1 MSINSAIANAF
12 SGLSLNSRQSEI
24 VSRNVANANV
34 EGYAAREL
42 TPSHRVNGGEGSGVQ
57 GRGPAR
63 ATDVFATAGR
73 RDAAAGDAR
82 DAALSDAQSAI
93 ADLLAPG
100 EGRISLAQRYAEL
113 DNSLRALADT
123 PESATVQT
131 GAVQAADALAT
142 EFNRLSAAAQTIRAD
157 ADSDIARQ
165 VETVNRGLEGIE
177 KLNREIVAGL
187 GLERDVTGL
196 QDQRDRLI
204 DQINE
209 IVPVRI
215 AERAGGR
222 VAVFT
227 QTGGVLIDGRA
238 QRLEFSQTGVITPE
252 TTLAAGTLG
261 DVTFLGNAAAPTAP
275 TNGRLLLGGSLEAA
289 FRVRD
294 EVGPAFSAQLDAL
307 SRDLITRFQ
316 TAAGAAQ
323 GTPPAVGLFVDALTA
338 NAVGTG
344 PETGLAGRIEIRE
357 SVDVDRG
364 GTARAITDAALLS
377 GPTPPGASALPP
389 GDATNAIAM
398 VDAFNARLLG
408 VAPLVGAAAG
418 FEASRTAT
426 QRVEDVTA
434 LREQGARVA
443 QEVAA
448 FSAGAFESLRDAELT
463 STAVDTDAELRNL
476 LEIEKAYAA
485 NARVL
490 QTVDAMLARILEI

>member
-12 SGLSLNSRQSEI
+12 SGLSLNGRQSEI
-24 VSRNVANANV
+24 ISRNVANANV
-34 EGYAAREL
+34 EGYAAREI
-42 TPSHRVNGGEGSGVQ
+42 TPSHRVNGQEGAGVI
-57 GRGPAR
+57 GRGPSR

-82 DAALSDAQSAI
+82 DRALSDAQGAI
-93 ADLLAPG
+93 ADLMAPG

-113 DNSLRALADT
+113 DNRLRALADT
-123 PESATVQT
+123 PESPTIQT
-131 GAVQAADALAT
+131 AAVQAADALAT
-142 EFNRLSAAAQTIRAD
+142 DLNRLSVAAQTMRAD
-157 ADSDIARQ
+157 ADAAIARQ
-165 VETVNRGLEGIE
+165 VGDVNRALEGIE
-177 KLNREIVAGL
+177 DLNRKIVAGL
-187 GLERDVTGL
+187 GVDQDVTAL

-209 IVPVRI
+209 IVPVRVS
-215 AERAGGR
+215 EREGGR

-238 QRLEFSQTGVITPE
+238 QVLSFTPTGVVTPD

-261 DVTFLGNAAAPTAP
+261 DVTFLNNPAAPTAP

-289 FRVRD
+289 FRIRD
-294 EVGPAFSAQLDAL
+294 EVGPQFSAQLDAL
-307 SRDLITRFQ
+307 ARDLITRFQ

-344 PETGLAGRIEIRE
+344 PETGLAGRIEIRQ

-364 GTARAITDAALLS
+364 GATRAIVDAALLA

-389 GDATNAIAM
+389 GDATNAVAM
-398 VDAFNARLLG
+398 VDAFNERLLG
-408 VAPLVGAAAG
+408 VAPLIGPATG
-418 FEASRTAT
+418 FEASRSAA

-434 LREQGARVA
+434 LREQGARTA

-463 STAVDTDAELRNL
+463 ATAVDTDAELRNL